1 MPLIT
6 FQPSNKTI
14 EVPSGTDLLLAAR
27 QAGVEI
33 DAPCGGKGTCG
44 TCLVKVVT
52 GTVGKRGVTGG
63 IDGENQ
69 TGIVQACTATIGDR
83 PVTIEVPKQQ
93 GYCGGKF
100 AEGLAGAQGDIS
112 AAIPVDPIT
121 RQIAI
126 VVPEARKD
134 TVEPDVERLT
144 KSIAAYLD
152 GKPLSVP
159 LSVLQCLAD
168 TLRAENGHVT
178 VFLACN
184 ESERC
189 SVVDVKP
196 GGASRHFGIAVD
208 VGTTTVALQL
218 VRLDTG
224 KVMATMADY
233 NGQIPCGLDVIS
245 RINYARRQGGLEE
258 LRQRVLGTINRLIGI
273 LCINNGV
280 SSGELCEAVV
290 SGNTTMIHLLLGMN
304 PDYIRLDPY
313 TPTLLEA
320 ASFIGRDVG
329 VNINPNAPVYCSPG
343 VGSYVGGDITAG
355 ILCTDLA
362 ASSLKTSLFLD
373 IGTNG
378 ELVAGNSDLLMTCAC
393 SAGPAFEGGGIG
405 CGMRAAT
412 GAIER
417 VEIDATTGAA
427 RYWTVGNGAPRGICG
442 SGMISL
448 VAELYFKG
456 LVDPAGKFDRTER
469 FAPVQISGRQAQYC
483 LVPESQAEGG
493 KAILI
498 SEIDIDNLIRAKAA
512 IYSACSL
519 IMQRIEMRFEDLEHI
534 YIAGGFGRFLDIEK
548 AIAIG
553 LLPDIAREK
562 FKYIGNSSLEGSR
575 RVLISRQQRQ
585 LQRQLAR
592 RMTYIDLS
600 NDPGYLD
607 QYTAALFLPH
617 TDLKRFPSVA
627 KRIKPHNP

>member
-6 FQPSNKTI
+6 FLPSNKTI
-14 EVPSGTDLLLAAR
+14 EVPSGMDLLLAAR

-44 TCLVKVVT
+44 KCLVKVVT
-52 GTVGKRGVTGG
+52 GTVGKRGVIAG
-63 IDGENQ
+63 IDAEEPP
-69 TGIVQACTATIGDR
+69 GIVQACTATIGDR

-100 AEGLAGAQGDIS
+100 AEGLAESQADNPPATQ
-112 AAIPVDPIT
+112 PDPIT

-134 TVEPDVERLT
+134 TVEPDVERLA
-144 KSIAAYLD
+144 KSVAAYLD
-152 GKPLSVP
+152 GKSLSVP
-159 LSVLQCLAD
+159 LPVLQGLAD
-168 TLRAENGHVT
+168 SLRAENGHMTVT
-178 VFLACN
+178 LARN
-184 ESERC
+184 EPQRC

-196 GGASRHFGIAVD
+196 GVVSRHFGIAVD

-224 KVMATMADY
+224 KAVAALTDY

-258 LRQRVLGTINRLIGI
+258 LRQRALGTINRLIGI

-290 SGNTTMIHLLLGMN
+290 SGNTTMIHLLLGII
-304 PDYIRLDPY
+304 PEYIRLAPY

-320 ASFIGRDVG
+320 ASFIGREVG
-329 VNINPNAPVYCSPG
+329 ITINPNAPLYCSPG

-362 ASSLKTSLFLD
+362 AGGAKASLFLD

-378 ELVAGNSDLLMTCAC
+378 EVVVGNNDLLMTCAC

-417 VEIDATTGAA
+417 VEIDAATGTA
-427 RYWTVGNGAPRGICG
+427 RYWTVGNAAPAGICG

-456 LVDPAGKFDRTER
+456 LVDAAGKFNRTER
-469 FAPVQISGRQAQYC
+469 FAPIRVSGRQAQYC
-483 LVPESQAEGG
+483 LVPEGQAEGG
-493 KAILI
+493 KTITI
-498 SEIDIDNLIRAKAA
+498 NETDIDNLIRAKAA

-519 IMQRIEMRFEDLEHI
+519 MMQRMEMRFEDLEHI

-553 LLPDIAREK
+553 LLPDVAREK

-575 RVLISRQQRQ
+575 RVLISRQQRE

-600 NDPGYLD
+600 SDPGYMD

-617 TDLKRFPSVA
+617 TDLRRFPSV
-627 KRIKPHNP
+627 KRLAGG